1 MAQQTESSVGL
12 RLIKRVQGGAGKY
25 SNKEQY
31 FPNNFFPGI
40 FNRLLKNF
48 AFISINSSSFN
59 CYVQWLES

>member
-31 FPNNFFPGI
+31 FPIKVFPWNF
-40 FNRLLKNF
+40 
-48 AFISINSSSFN
+48 
-59 CYVQWLES
+59 